1 MAISQEQK
9 VDFLLKKIG
18 YTKTKTGLA
27 VDSSL
32 TGTKKAGFAE
42 ALPSPLIVG
51 DTSLWTESGLIP
63 TTPPGSDTS
72 QVKVYLSGSSGQ
84 RLTVDSTVADNRAF
98 IAYTTYNNTSSARLT
113 NWIDTQFGD
122 NYLIKVYKGDP
133 NSGGVQLSASGSGA
147 NDGWFFDY
155 SAGVLNFNDTN
166 VPSGVTSSNIY
177 IVGYRYIGNTG
188 APTPGDDFSFRD
200 LSVTRNLSVTGLSTF
215 TGVGTFI
222 SDLHVGG
229 DLTVKGTTKFEGG
242 TLTLGDADTDNIVFG
257 GEVDSNIIPDDNDTW
272 DLGSAAKEWRSIYVD
287 DVNVSGVSTF
297 AGNIDAN
304 GRLDVDGVTELDDLN
319 VSGVSTIASVNVSGA
334 STFAGAVDINNSV
347 NISSGLV
354 VNSGATLDSAQVSDL
369 TDNRVVIAGAAGE
382 LEDDA
387 NLTFNGTTLS
397 VGVGLDVD
405 GHTELDDVNVSGA
418 ATFTSLDINGS
429 IDIDGVTEL
438 DDVNISGVSTIA
450 SVNVT
455 GLSTFTGTIDAN
467 GTLDVDGVTNLDVLN
482 VAEIATFSDRVDIN
496 SNLDVSGVSTFASV
510 NVTGLSTFAGLI
522 DSNGGLDVTGHT
534 EVDTFNA
541 SGIATA
547 LKLST
552 GSDGVGITTNVISGP
567 ATLYIDPS
575 VVGDNTGEVRI
586 KGDLYVDGTQF
597 SVDSSTIQL
606 ADYRIGIGTT
616 APNDTALD
624 GAGIGIGSVGFE
636 KTFVWES
643 SASSLKSSEHLD
655 LATGKVYKING
666 TSVLSNDTLGSTVVN
681 SSLTNLGTLTA
692 LEVNGHTEIDNINVA
707 GFSTFVGVATFPSN
721 NVYIENDLYVSG
733 IQITGGG
740 GGVIGQDITTRH
752 LNVTGFSTFA
762 NDIDANGRLD
772 VDGVSELDD
781 VNIAGVST
789 IASVNVTGLSTF
801 TGNSTFS
808 GNIYIPDNKT
818 LHLGGTT
825 TGDLQLFHDTNHSYI
840 RDQGT
845 GDLRVRASG
854 FDVRTS
860 GNTVSIL
867 RAHEGGFIASTGIG
881 TVTRLYSTHVN
892 VSGVSTF
899 AGNIDANGRLD
910 VDGVSE
916 LDDLN
921 VAGVS
926 TLASLNVSGLST
938 FTGIGTFISD
948 LHVGGDLTVK
958 GTTKFEGGTL
968 TLGDADTD
976 NIVFGGEVDSNI
988 IPDDNDTWALG
999 SASKEWKIIYVDDLN
1014 VSGVSTISS
1023 VNVTGLSTFVG
1034 FSTFTGDVQVGGAL
1048 TVAGTINSLTDITI
1062 NGVSVG
1068 AGEDPVAMAIA
1079 LG

>member
-18 YTKTKTGLA
+18 YTKTKTGNATDATGLQG
-27 VDSSL
+27 SL
-32 TGTKKAGFAE
+32 TPKAGFAE
-42 ALPSPLIVG
+42 EIPSPLIIA
-51 DTSLWTESGLIP
+51 DTSVWTESDLIP

-72 QVKVYLSGSSGQ
+72 QVKVYLPASAL
-84 RLTVDSTVADNRAF
+84 RMTVDSTVANNRAF

-113 NWIDTQFGD
+113 NWIDTQFGND
-122 NYLIKVYKGDP
+122 YIIQVFYDDATNNAKK
-133 NSGGVQLSASGSGA
+133 LSASGSGN

-155 SAGVLNFNDTN
+155 SAGVLNFNDTE
-166 VPSGVTSSNIY
+166 VPTTVTSSNVY

-188 APTPGDDFSFRD
+188 APTPGDDFSFQD
-200 LSVTRNLSVTGLSTF
+200 LTVTRNLSVTGLSTF

-304 GRLDVDGVTELDDLN
+304 GNLDVDGQSDLDVLNVAETATFSATVDINSNLDVDGVSELDDVN
-319 VSGVSTIASVNVSGA
+319 ISGVSTIASAIVSGL
-334 STFAGAVDINNSV
+334 STFTGEVDINGGGKANTFKV
-347 NISSGLV
+347 E
-354 VNSGATLDSAQVSDL
+354 DL
-369 TDNRVVIAGAAGE
+369 TDNRVVIAGASGE

-405 GHTELDDVNVSGA
+405 GHSELDDLNVA
-418 ATFTSLDINGS
+418 
-429 IDIDGVTEL
+429 
-438 DDVNISGVSTIA
+438 GVSTFA
-450 SVNVT
+450 
-455 GLSTFTGTIDAN
+455 GTINAS

-522 DSNGGLDVTGHT
+522 DSNGGIDVTGHT

-616 APNDTALD
+616 SPNDTALD

-666 TSVLSNDTLGSTVVN
+666 TSVLSNDTLGTNVVN

-692 LEVNGHTEIDNINVA
+692 LDVNGHSELDNINVS
-707 GFSTFVGVATFPSN
+707 GLSTFVGVATFTSS
-721 NVYIENDLYVSG
+721 NVYIDNDLFVSG

-740 GGVIGQDITTRH
+740 GGSIGQDITARH
-752 LNVTGFSTFA
+752 LNITGFSTFA

-801 TGNSTFS
+801 TGNSTFG
-808 GNIYIPDNKT
+808 GNIYVPDNKT
-818 LHLGGTT
+818 IHIGGTT

-845 GDLRVRASG
+845 GDIRVRASG
-854 FDVRTS
+854 FDVRTA

-881 TVTRLYSTHVN
+881 TVTRLYATHVN
-892 VSGVSTF
+892 VSGLSTF

-948 LHVGGDLTVK
+948 LHVGGNLTVK
-958 GTTKFEGGTL
+958 GTTMFEGGTL

-976 NIVFGGEVDSNI
+976 NIVFGGEIDSNI

-999 SASKEWKIIYVDDLN
+999 SASKEWKIIYVDD
-1014 VSGVSTISS
+1014 
-1023 VNVTGLSTFVG
+1023 VNVTGVSTFAGLIDANGDLDVDGHTELDNVNVAGFSTFVG